1 MAWPLFQTNESAFR
15 DTSIIGPCMT
25 LADEVNAR
33 GLPWQRFVRAF
44 EALYDNPCYQGPNPT
59 SSSPFSQP
67 PSDASTPSSP
77 DNTSPSSY
85 LNFASTL
92 YPPPPPAAES
102 GALPLWESY
111 KDGEA
116 FVSSG
121 GAPNEA
127 RARAAYL
134 RLAERVAQ
142 AMAFLEDSAP
152 GEATSCII
160 RDADRF
166 RSEHVVRHALTFS
179 MFCFGPL
186 LPLISAGDSRVLVLL
201 YHVYQLTG
209 KLLPGEQFWWCKKRV
224 EVMQRLVMEE
234 LGRRGLDVCLWG
246 REYLVLI

>member
-1 MAWPLFQTNESAFR
+1 MAWPLFQTDESAFR
-15 DTSIIGPCMT
+15 NTSIIGPCMT

-33 GLPWQRFVRAF
+33 GLSWLRYVRAF
-44 EALYDNPCYQGPNPT
+44 ETLYDNPYHHDPT
-59 SSSPFSQP
+59 PAPSSPSSGP
-67 PSDASTPSSP
+67 LSDASTPSSL
-77 DNTSPSSY
+77 DRTSPSPY

-127 RARAAYL
+127 RARAAYI

-142 AMAFLEDSAP
+142 AMAFLEDSPP

-160 RDADRF
+160 GDPDLF

-186 LPLISAGDSRVLVLL
+186 LPLISAGDSRILVLL
-201 YHVYQLTG
+201 YHVYHLTG
-209 KLLPGEQFWWCKKRV
+209 KLLPGKQFWWCKKRV
-224 EVMQRLVMEE
+224 EVMQRVIMEE
-234 LGRRGLDVCLWG
+234 LEGRGTGVCLWG
-246 REYLVLI
+246 RENIQF